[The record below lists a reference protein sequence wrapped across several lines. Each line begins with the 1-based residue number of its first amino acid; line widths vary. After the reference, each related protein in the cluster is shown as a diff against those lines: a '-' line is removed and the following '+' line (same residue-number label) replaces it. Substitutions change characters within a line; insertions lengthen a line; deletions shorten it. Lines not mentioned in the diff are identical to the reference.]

1 MFRKLLK
8 YEWRANARLFW
19 ILSLAALGVA
29 LLGGGAMWGANH
41 IIETSE
47 SDVAIALVAPGMYL
61 MFFFC
66 CLALF
71 GYMAAVEIINLVRF
85 YKNKFTD
92 EGYLTFTLPVK
103 ANEIYLSTFVN
114 ILLWLL
120 LSGVI
125 MVGCFTI
132 MLLIGM
138 GDTVSSWL
146 EEADFRYIMEM
157 VNMGFA
163 DLRDEMASMQGYGL
177 YLVLMCV
184 MVVLSPLYAISLVM
198 GCLTVGSVLAKKHKI
213 LASIGIYYGATMAV
227 STVTSTLAG
236 ITTLSTINMDDLFV
250 ANNLTFIFQIIL
262 MIGVIVGGYFLS
274 THLMKNK
281 LNLP

>member
-125 MVGCFTI
+125 MLGCFTI

-146 EEADFRYIMEM
+146 EEADFQYIMDM
-157 VNMGFA
+157 LSMGFA
-163 DLRDEMASMQGYGL
+163 DLRNEMASMRGYGL
-177 YLVLMCV
+177 YLALMCI
-184 MVVLSPLYAISLVM
+184 MMVLSPLYIISLIM

-227 STVTSTLAG
+227 STVTSTLSS
-236 ITTLSTINMDDLFV
+236 ITTLASINMENFF
-250 ANNLTFIFQIIL
+250 AAYNITFIFQIVL

>member
-19 ILSLAALGVA
+19 ILSAAALGVA
-29 LLGGGAMWGANH
+29 LLGGGAMLMANH
-41 IIETSE
+41 IMESST
-47 SDVAIALVAPGMYL
+47 SDVAIALLAPGMYL
-61 MFFFC
+61 LFSFC

-103 ANEIYLSTFVN
+103 SHEIYLSTFVN
-114 ILLWLL
+114 ILLWML
-120 LSGVI
+120 LSGAI
-125 MVGCFTI
+125 MVFCFALMFT
-132 MLLIGM
+132 IGM
-138 GDTVSSWL
+138 GELVAEWL
-146 EEADFRYIMEM
+146 EMADFQYIMEM
-157 VNMGFA
+157 LRMSFA
-163 DLRDEMASMQGYGL
+163 ELRDEMNAMPGYTL
-177 YLVLMCV
+177 YTVLMV
-184 MVVLSPLYAISLVM
+184 IAVLLSPLYAISLVM
-198 GCLTVGSVLAKKHKI
+198 GCLTLGSVLVKKHKV
-213 LASIGIYYGATMAV
+213 LASIGIYYGASMV
-227 STVTSTLAG
+227 SSTVISTLSG
-236 ITTLSTINMDDLFV
+236 IFTLASIEMENFF
-250 ANNLTFIFQIIL
+250 LTYNVTYIFQIIL